1 MKLLIVDDEP
11 LIRKRL
17 EQLITSS
24 PLGIHAVESTSD
36 PVRAMELLKAASPQI
51 LITDIRMPR
60 ISGLDLAR
68 YVYENQLETLV
79 IFITGYSDFEYAK
92 SGIAYQVFDYLLKPI
107 DEEQAIKAIRKAIH
121 TLQEKQ
127 KHDEIHSLFQNYF
140 STHFTT
146 ARRQFIEKL
155 LFHPLT
161 QTKEQL
167 LSVQKQFQM
176 DAASFCLCALRFT
189 CSSGF
194 GEDFYYSHMIEQH
207 LTRSDPDFLT
217 YPFGDTIYILWMSAK
232 EAPSAADMYE
242 RLREIRANLEQS
254 YPIQVLIGVS
264 DAADDLSRIPFLRKQ
279 VTRCLE
285 NAGIR
290 KTSPI
295 TFFSD
300 LPDTLVHEDYFDIIQ
315 SITSLIRL
323 MRLREKEPVQKEYEK
338 ITEQFQGRSES
349 YVTEAI
355 DLITSNILLFIQDL
369 SIPPT
374 ETAKIENNI
383 LTPLRRQTEIRLKL
397 QYLQYWIDFIVDWVN
412 DAQAAEQNHLIQSIY
427 DYIDANYG
435 ESIGLASLSEHVSRN
450 PSYLSRFIKQN
461 TNKNFSQILT
471 ERRME
476 EAKNLLR
483 NTNLKVPQIAE
494 KTGYPNVRYF
504 TRVFHSQFSMS
515 PTDYRKI
522 TTAFFKER

>member
-11 LIRKRL
+11 LIQKRL

-24 PLGIHAVESTSD
+24 SLGIHSVVSTSD
-36 PVRAMELLKAASPQI
+36 PAQAMELLKECPPQ
-51 LITDIRMPR
+51 LLLTDIRMPR
-60 ISGLDLAR
+60 ISGVDLAR
-68 YVYENQLETLV
+68 YIHENQLDTLV

-107 DEEQAIKAIRKAIH
+107 DEEQALQAIRKAVH
-121 TLQEKQ
+121 TILEKQ
-127 KHDEIHSLFQNYF
+127 KHDEIHSMFQNYF
-140 STHFTT
+140 STHFSS
-146 ARRQFIEKL
+146 ARRQFIERL

-176 DAASFCLCALRFT
+176 DAAFFCLCAVRFT
-189 CSSGF
+189 CSGGF
-194 GEDFYYSHMIEQH
+194 GEDFYYSYMIEQH
-207 LTRSDPDFLT
+207 LTRNDPDFLT
-217 YPFGDTIYILWMSAK
+217 YPFGDTIYILWMS
-232 EAPSAADMYE
+232 ENPAPTSSDMYQ
-242 RLREIRANLEQS
+242 RFQGIRETLEQS
-254 YPIQVLIGVS
+254 YPIQVSVGIS
-264 DAADDLSRIPFLRKQ
+264 NFTDDLSQIPFLRKQ

-290 KTSPI
+290 STSPV

-300 LPDTLVHEDYFDIIQ
+300 LPDTLVHEEYFDIIL
-315 SITSLIRL
+315 SITRLIRL
-323 MRLREKEPVQKEYEK
+323 MRLGEKEPVRKEYEK
-338 ITEQFQGRSES
+338 ITEQFQGRSKS
-349 YVTEAI
+349 YVTEMI

-383 LTPLRRQTEIRLKL
+383 LTPLRQQTEIRLKL
-397 QYLQYWIDFIVDWVN
+397 QYLQYWIDFIVDWIN

-427 DYIDANYG
+427 DYIDANYSD
-435 ESIGLASLSEHVSRN
+435 SIGLASLSEHVSRN

-483 NTNLKVPQIAE
+483 NSNLKVPQIAK

-522 TTAFFKER
+522 TSAFFNS